1 MYNFALLSFHLI
13 GHSVA
18 FHAFYSF
25 NLGRRLRITEHAS
38 CNWKEYSITGGSL
51 SVLDKSVIKYTTD
64 KVEEMS
70 IA

>member
-1 MYNFALLSFHLI
+1 MYNFPFLRFHLI

-25 NLGRRLRITEHAS
+25 NLGWRFRITEHAS
-38 CNWKEYSITGGSL
+38 CNWKEHSITGGSL
-51 SVLDKSVIKYTTD
+51 SERPSLYMEYTTG
-64 KVEEMS
+64 KAEEMS